1 MEEGTVVTNLWI
13 DWIEKVVSFREEPGF
28 DRLPFHT
35 DRSLQAN
42 LQILLSEGFR
52 FQ

>member
-1 MEEGTVVTNLWI
+1 MAESATLINLWI
-13 DWIEKVVSFREEPGF
+13 NWAERIVSFQEVPGF
-28 DRLPFHT
+28 ERLSFHS

>member
-1 MEEGTVVTNLWI
+1 MDEITEFVVWVSWNNHI
-13 DWIEKVVSFREEPGF
+13 VSFQEKVGF
-28 DRLPFHT
+28 ERLTFC
-35 DRSLQAN
+35 SEAALQAN